1 MNYNNMFS
9 PIEIG
14 NLKIK
19 NRIMLAPMEGTAMI
33 HWLMGKGYNEHNH
46 DFYVQRAKDGVGLM
60 MPGMVPIR
68 SMIGSKWLHKNPKEF

>member
-1 MNYNNMFS
+1 
-9 PIEIG
+9 
-14 NLKIK
+14 
-19 NRIMLAPMEGTAMI
+19 MI

-68 SMIGSKWLHKNPKEF
+68 SMIGSKWLHKNPKVFEPVKAMMDEIHQYL